1 MDELETGAKSTE
13 PVGGG
18 LDAEWRPGA
27 RGQTCGADGPRR
39 GRDAGA
45 QTGADGTV
53 PIGAGGDV
61 TTC

>member
-1 MDELETGAKSTE
+1 MGAKSAG

-27 RGQTCGADGPRR
+27 RGQTWGADGPRR
-39 GRDAGA
+39 GRDARA
-45 QTGADGTV
+45 QTGAGGAV